1 MTDVL
6 VTLNIPESMHEEL
19 ERLVEKKH
27 FMDLTELVKEVIR
40 KKVLPKDEKQEL
52 VNQLENLLS
61 QLKN

>member
-27 FMDLTELVKEVIR
+27 FMDLTELIKEVIR
-40 KKVLPKDEKQEL
+40 KKVLPKDEKQDL
-52 VNQLENLLS
+52 VKQLESLLS